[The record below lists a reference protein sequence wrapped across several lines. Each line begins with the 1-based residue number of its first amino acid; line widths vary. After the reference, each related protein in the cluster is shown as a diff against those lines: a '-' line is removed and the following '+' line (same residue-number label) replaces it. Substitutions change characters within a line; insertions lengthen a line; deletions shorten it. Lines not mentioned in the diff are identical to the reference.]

1 MNKGSEKQRDRD
13 EKVVEIE
20 IERLHDFKNHPF
32 KVQADSQMKELRDSI
47 SKYGILNPLIVR
59 PRPEGFYEVISGHRR
74 KYAAMELKYTKVPVI
89 IRYML
94 DEEAIISMVDSNLQR
109 ERILPSEKAAAYK
122 MKYEVLRRKA
132 GRRKCSQVDYT
143 TGKKS
148 IEIIGEETGDSPKQ
162 IQRYLKLNDLIPELL
177 DKVDDETM
185 GFTIGVELA
194 YLSKKNQE
202 IVLEA
207 MENTLA
213 TPNLSQAIRIKKMQ
227 EEEKISVDS
236 VEAIITEVK
245 QKEITRV
252 VFKNEQLYR
261 YFPSYYTA
269 EQMRR
274 EILTLLKINME
285 SY

>member
-1 MNKGSEKQRDRD
+1 MNKGSEKKRDRD